1 MGKGTRGKSS
11 ATAATRKK
19 QAAKAAAKHG
29 VAEPSAPAPKSGK
42 KLSKKERQH
51 LKKKSYVPPPKPPQ
65 PPPYPLDSMGLAN
78 LLPADLVV
86 LLRKALKKDIV
97 TRVRT
102 LESMLAWMQGAPSDD
117 DAEPLGDE
125 ERSAAMVIML
135 PCWVHLFP
143 RLALSPS
150 QRLRLLA
157 LQVHEQLLRDA
168 AVRDE
173 LLGAHNLTPI
183 LGFWAVLTHDTS
195 RAAAR
200 LAQRLWDESVAWD
213 AADDAPRVPLAEY
226 TPALLEHFRPILL
239 SDSASANLAH
249 STASLQ
255 SAVPAGGDAAG
266 SKERDAKNRDE
277 SNVDESADEL
287 DARLVAGAL
296 GALASLVARA
306 PHLDD
311 DDLESFVES
320 STLWTALESV
330 GTDAPL
336 LGRDASV
343 VRQRAWAFL
352 AALTARAPQLVDAHL
367 ATIRTH
373 AFRGAWAERDVAVL
387 CDLLGALLPVLKR
400 FPRAWTVDD
409 DESDAEDDDD
419 DNDDE
424 EEDAGS
430 EASDTD
436 AARPLADFLTWVQVA
451 GVQAPRVC
459 FPAVLV
465 FLSSM
470 PTDVLPYSPAAAA
483 GVVRPLLALAPGL
496 VERPG
501 AVDPVGWEAYVAMV
515 CECTAYL
522 VMRIVRADVANDGVA
537 DVATEL
543 LTALYDELVV
553 GAADAPRPPARLAHA
568 AAREWGRCLAKV
580 DVEVDGHAL
589 LQGTLAHVEQALQAP
604 VEVRTEGAAADAA
617 ADTLG
622 ACAAALTAALEAARA
637 HTPPQDALA
646 TRLVALGGTLLERLC
661 DAAAHTPRALPT
673 LSRTLRS
680 RLGAA
685 APAASA
691 ALHRVATTHAAQCES
706 PLDAAAFYEAY
717 LGACAD
723 GADAED
729 VWSSLLAQSTPPA
742 FAHLSVLLRV
752 AQRTPPP
759 EGPALRAWR
768 DAVHTYLASEAAPPR
783 ATCFALLTA
792 PPALLGAA
800 AEDAVLAAA
809 AAHVERSADADS
821 IAALGAWHA
830 HAPAERTARLCSH
843 DALRRALPAVY
854 SAAHLRGDTQAHALW
869 TAVAAA
875 APDVEAYAA
884 DALRAALLDGSAAP
898 TAVLAAARALRST
911 GEEDAVLR
919 VLLDAPQLDAALLVA
934 AAPVPP
940 VLRIVD
946 PLVPLSPA
954 DGAEDAEWDSLARIA
969 HAYVAALEAEGAL
982 AAHAAQALPLLTYAA
997 LGLEDALWLDD
1008 EARIHVLCGAP
1019 DDDDAPAVD
1028 RAAAEQQLVRLVHVA
1043 THILAAHAPKL
1054 PATWHA
1060 SAARGVVQGGTP
1072 DDALARVLAEVAA
1085 RAADAAPYARIL
1097 ARLLAGVFSLSS
1109 AGDAEMEAWVRATS
1123 AKTPAFVRAAVLH
1136 ATRAAAASPA
1146 HDRARNELGAALGGT
1161 TPARAATD
1169 GATALYVLSCAAPP
1183 AALGVPLLPT
1193 QRAVMAMQSVQ
1204 RWLASDEELPDAV
1217 FALLPSVCAELAPV
1231 LQSVVGRIDMLVDL
1245 VEENVNA
1252 ADVGEPLGWASL
1264 HATLQLLDTL
1274 DTLRDAA
1281 PVAESLAAHQASVRA
1296 ALHDAFVRLCALAAT
1311 PAFRSCAVHAPCV
1324 ALLVRL
1330 VRVFVPPS
1338 DVAHDAAVG
1347 ALLRTPTPAHG
1358 LQAAAYAAYA
1368 AATRDAVREQV
1379 VELAV
1384 DAAAAPAPLDAAL
1397 VQSVSRHAPLTPAI
1411 WDAPEAWGDV
1421 FALLLQWLALL
1432 DHFTEASLALKARY
1446 VATLEQHALP
1456 ATQLLPSVFVLL
1468 AGAPRGVPAV
1478 RPLEVGRYAVDE
1490 VEIDALDPHDARA
1503 LQVLAAHVYFRAL
1516 QHLPTQVRDWFW
1528 SVRDRQLSLHVSHW
1542 TAKACTPLLAERE
1555 LRHLRD
1561 PDALARLQDEA
1572 MAVKILSSNEVV
1584 ATYTVDEHPM
1594 EIGVRL
1600 PTDFPLHGVEIRDL
1614 KRVGVSEAQWR
1625 AWLLAVQQ
1633 MLSGRNGLIL
1643 DALMLF
1649 KKNAEAKFQGYE
1661 GAECAICYS
1670 IISPT
1675 DQTLPNKPCRTCKH
1689 KFHGSCLYKWVSTSG
1704 ASTCPLCRS
1713 IL

>member
-29 VAEPSAPAPKSGK
+29 APEPAAPTPKSGK
-42 KLSKKERQH
+42 KLSKKERQQ

-117 DAEPLGDE
+117 AEPLDDE
-125 ERSAAMVIML
+125 ERSSAMVLML

-143 RLALSPS
+143 RFALSPS

-213 AADDAPRVPLAEY
+213 ASEDTARVPLAEY
-226 TPALLEHFRPILL
+226 TTTLLEHFRPILL
-239 SDSASANLAH
+239 SDSPSANLAH

-255 SAVPAGGDAAG
+255 SAVPAGDAG
-266 SKERDAKNRDE
+266 RERDAKNRDE
-277 SNVDESADEL
+277 TNVDESVEEL
-287 DARLVAGAL
+287 DARLVACAL

-306 PHLDD
+306 PQVDD
-311 DDLESFVES
+311 DDLASFAESP
-320 STLWTALESV
+320 TLWSALESV

-336 LGRDASV
+336 LGRDAPV

-352 AALTARAPQLVDAHL
+352 AALTARAPHLVDAHL

-387 CDLLGALLPVLKR
+387 SELLGALLPVLKR
-400 FPRAWTVDD
+400 FPRAWTAQDD
-409 DESDAEDDDD
+409 DSDAEDDADD
-419 DNDDE
+419 D
-424 EEDAGS
+424 AS
-430 EASDTD
+430 EASEAD
-436 AARPLADFLTWVQVA
+436 AGRPLTDFLTWVQAA
-451 GVQAPRVC
+451 GVQAPRAC

-470 PTDVLPYSPAAAA
+470 PADVLPYTPAAAA

-501 AVDPVGWEAYVAMV
+501 AVDPMSWDAYVAMV

-522 VMRIVRADVANDGVA
+522 LMRIVRADAAGDGVA
-537 DVATEL
+537 DLATEL

-553 GAADAPRPPARLAHA
+553 GAADTPRPPARLAHA

-580 DVEVDGHAL
+580 DVQVEGRAL
-589 LQGTLAHVEQALQAP
+589 LHDTLAHVEHGLDAP
-604 VEVRTEGAAADAA
+604 AAAPAGAADAPV
-617 ADTLG
+617 DPLG
-622 ACAAALTAALEAARA
+622 ATAAALTAALEAARA
-637 HTPPQDALA
+637 HVPPQDALA
-646 TRLVALGGTLLERLC
+646 TRLLALGGAVLERLC
-661 DAAAHTPRALPT
+661 DAAAHATRALPV

-680 RLGAA
+680 PLGAA

-742 FAHLSVLLRV
+742 FAHLGVLLRV

-759 EGPALRAWR
+759 EGPALRTWR
-768 DAVHTYLASEAAPPR
+768 DQVHAYLASDATPER

-792 PPALLGAA
+792 PPALLGTV

-830 HAPAERTARLCSH
+830 HAPAERTTRFCSH

-854 SAAHLRGDTQAHALW
+854 TAAHLRGDAQAHALW
-869 TAVAAA
+869 TSVAAA
-875 APDVEAYAA
+875 APDVEVYAA
-884 DALRAALLDGSAAP
+884 DALRAALLDGTAAP
-898 TAVLAAARALRST
+898 TAVLAAARTLHSA

-919 VLLDAPQLDAALLVA
+919 VLPDASQLDAALLVA
-934 AAPVPP
+934 AAPEPP
-940 VLRIVD
+940 VLHIVD
-946 PLVPLSPA
+946 PLVPLAPA
-954 DGAEDAEWDSLARIA
+954 NGDEAEWHSLARIA

-982 AAHAAQALPLLTYAA
+982 AAHTAKALPLLTYAA

-1008 EARIHVLCGAP
+1008 APRAHVLCGVP
-1019 DDDDAPAVD
+1019 DDDDAPLD
-1028 RAAAEQQLVRLVHVA
+1028 RAAAEQHLVRLVHVA
-1043 THILAAHAPKL
+1043 TRILAAHAAAL
-1054 PATWHA
+1054 PPTWHA
-1060 SAARGVVQGGTP
+1060 SAARAAVQGAAA
-1072 DDALARVLAEVAA
+1072 DDALAGMLAEVAA

-1123 AKTPAFVRAAVLH
+1123 AKTPATVRAAVLH

-1161 TPARAATD
+1161 PPARAATE

-1252 ADVGEPLGWASL
+1252 ADVGEPLGWTSL
-1264 HATLQLLDTL
+1264 HTTLQLLDTL

-1281 PVAESLAAHQASVRA
+1281 PVAESLATHKASLRT
-1296 ALHDAFVRLCALAAT
+1296 ALYDAFVRLCALAAT

-1330 VRVFVPPS
+1330 VRAWVPPS
-1338 DVAHDAAVG
+1338 ALAQDAAVA
-1347 ALLRTPTPAHG
+1347 ALLRTPTPVHG
-1358 LQAAAYAAYA
+1358 LQVAAYTAYA
-1368 AATRDAVREQV
+1368 AATRDVVREQV

-1384 DAAAAPAPLDAAL
+1384 DTAATPTPLDAAL
-1397 VQSVSRHAPLTPAI
+1397 VQSVSRHAPLTPAV
-1411 WDAPEAWGDV
+1411 WEAPETWGDV
-1421 FALLLQWLALL
+1421 FALLLQWLALFA
-1432 DHFTEASLALKARY
+1432 HFAEASLALKARY

-1456 ATQLLPSVFVLL
+1456 ATQLLPSVFALL
-1468 AGAPRGVPAV
+1468 GGAPRGVPAV

-1490 VEIDALDPHDARA
+1490 VDIDALDPHDARA

-1542 TAKACTPLLAERE
+1542 TAKGCTPLLAERE

-1600 PTDFPLHGVEIRDL
+1600 PADFPLHGVEIRDL

>member
-29 VAEPSAPAPKSGK
+29 GPEPTAPAPKSGK
-42 KLSKKERQH
+42 KLSKKERQQ

-125 ERSAAMVIML
+125 ERSAAMVVML

-213 AADDAPRVPLAEY
+213 AGEDGARVPLAEY
-226 TPALLEHFRPILL
+226 TSTLLEHFRPILL

-255 SAVPAGGDAAG
+255 SAVPTGDAG
-266 SKERDAKNRDE
+266 KERDAKNRDE

-306 PHLDD
+306 PQLDD
-311 DDLESFVES
+311 DDLESFAES
-320 STLWTALESV
+320 STLWSALESA

-336 LGRDASV
+336 LGRDAPV

-352 AALTARAPQLVDAHL
+352 AALTARAPHLVDAHL

-400 FPRAWTVDD
+400 FPRAWTAQE
-409 DESDAEDDDD
+409 DESDAEDDDEDED
-419 DNDDE
+419 D
-424 EEDAGS
+424 AS
-430 EASDTD
+430 EASEAD
-436 AARPLADFLTWVQVA
+436 AGRPLADFLTWVQVA
-451 GVQAPRVC
+451 GAQAPRVC

-470 PTDVLPYSPAAAA
+470 PADVLPYTPAAAA

-522 VMRIVRADVANDGVA
+522 LMRIVRADAANDGVA
-537 DVATEL
+537 DLATEL
-543 LTALYDELVV
+543 LTALYEELVA
-553 GAADAPRPPARLAHA
+553 GAADTPRPPARLAQA
-568 AAREWGRCLAKV
+568 TAREWGRCLAKV
-580 DVEVDGHAL
+580 DVQVEGRAL
-589 LQGTLAHVEQALQAP
+589 LDGTLAHVEHALEAP
-604 VEVRTEGAAADAA
+604 GNAPADALGAA
-617 ADTLG
+617 
-622 ACAAALTAALEAARA
+622 AAALTAALEAARV
-637 HTPPQDALA
+637 HVPPQDALA
-646 TRLVALGGTLLERLC
+646 ARLVTLGGAVLVRLC
-661 DAAAHTPRALPT
+661 DAAAHTARALPI

-680 RLGAA
+680 ALGAA

-691 ALHRVATTHAAQCES
+691 ALHRVATTYAAQCES

-729 VWSSLLAQSTPPA
+729 VWSSLLAQSAPPA
-742 FAHLSVLLRV
+742 FAHLGVLLRV

-759 EGPALRAWR
+759 AGPALQTWR
-768 DAVHTYLASEAAPPR
+768 DQVHAYLARDVAPPR

-830 HAPAERTARLCSH
+830 HAPTERTPRFCSH

-854 SAAHLRGDTQAHALW
+854 SAAHLRGDAQAHALW
-869 TAVAAA
+869 TSVAAA
-875 APDVEAYAA
+875 APDVEVYAA
-884 DALRAALLDGSAAP
+884 DALRAALLDGTAAP
-898 TAVLAAARALRST
+898 AAVLAAARTLRST

-919 VLLDAPQLDAALLVA
+919 VLPDASQLDAALLVA

-946 PLVPLSPA
+946 PLVPLAPA
-954 DGAEDAEWDSLARIA
+954 DGDEAEWHSLARIA

-982 AAHAAQALPLLTYAA
+982 AAHAAKALPLLTYAA

-1008 EARIHVLCGAP
+1008 AARVHVLCGAP
-1019 DDDDAPAVD
+1019 DDDDAPLD

-1043 THILAAHAPKL
+1043 TRILAAHAAAL
-1054 PATWHA
+1054 PPTWHA
-1060 SAARGVVQGGTP
+1060 SAARAAVQGAAA
-1072 DDALARVLAEVAA
+1072 DDALAGVLKEVAA
-1085 RAADAAPYARIL
+1085 RAADAAPYARTL

-1123 AKTPAFVRAAVLH
+1123 AKTPAMVRAAVLH

-1161 TPARAATD
+1161 PPARAATE

-1204 RWLASDEELPDAV
+1204 RWLASEEELPDAV

-1252 ADVGEPLGWASL
+1252 ADVGESLGWASL

-1281 PVAESLAAHQASVRA
+1281 PVAESLAAHEASLRT

-1311 PAFRSCAVHAPCV
+1311 PAFRSCAVHAPCI

-1330 VRVFVPPS
+1330 VRAWVPPS
-1338 DVAHDAAVG
+1338 ALAHDAAVG

-1384 DAAAAPAPLDAAL
+1384 DAAATPTPLDAAL
-1397 VQSVSRHAPLTPAI
+1397 VQSVSRHAPLTPAV
-1411 WDAPEAWGDV
+1411 WDAPETWGDV
-1421 FALLLQWLALL
+1421 FALLLQWLALFA
-1432 DHFTEASLALKARY
+1432 HFPEASLALKARY

-1468 AGAPRGVPAV
+1468 GGAPRGVPAV
-1478 RPLEVGRYAVDE
+1478 RPLDVGRYAVDE
-1490 VEIDALDPHDARA
+1490 VDVDALDPHDARA

-1542 TAKACTPLLAERE
+1542 TAKGCTPLLAERE

-1600 PTDFPLHGVEIRDL
+1600 PADFPLHGVEIRDL